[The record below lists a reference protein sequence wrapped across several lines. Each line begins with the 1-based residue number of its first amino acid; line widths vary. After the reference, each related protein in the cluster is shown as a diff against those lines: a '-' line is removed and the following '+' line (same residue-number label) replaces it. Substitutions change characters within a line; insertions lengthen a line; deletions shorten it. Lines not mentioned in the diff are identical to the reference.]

1 MKILVRDKSVK
12 ILKRTPKKSIEELR
26 EHSLVILNKPKGP
39 YSRKA
44 TRFLLD
50 IGIKKAGHAGT
61 LDPITTG
68 VLPVFLNRGNKI
80 SGILTISKK
89 IYRANMHLHK
99 EVPNTK
105 IQKAVKKFTGKIE
118 QLVPKKSA
126 VKRQVRTREIY
137 KSKIEKIK
145 GRDVTLYVEC
155 EAGTYIRKLI
165 HDIGEYLGVGAN
177 MDQLERIKSGPF
189 FLKHAHSIKVIN
201 EAIKSKDETKL
212 RKVLLPLERAV
223 EEMPKVWVDDG
234 VLKPFSY
241 GSPIYY
247 NGILQLTDD
256 IEFKDKVAL
265 FNTKNELIGLG
276 ISRGNSKELLTETEG
291 TAIRNDINLTKIK

>member
-26 EHSLVILNKPKGP
+26 EHSLIILNKPKGP

-50 IGIKKAGHAGT
+50 LGIKKAGHAGT

-68 VLPVFLNRGNKI
+68 VLPIFLNRGNKI

-99 EVPNTK
+99 KVPK
-105 IQKAVKKFTGKIE
+105 SDIQKAVKKFTGKIE

-137 KSKIEKIK
+137 KSKIEKID

-155 EAGTYIRKLI
+155 QAGTCIRKLI
-165 HDIGEYLGVGAN
+165 HDIGEYLKVGAN

-189 FLKHAHSIKVIN
+189 LLKSAQSTK
-201 EAIKSKDETKL
+201 AITNAIISKDEAKL

-247 NGILQLTDD
+247 NGLLQLTDN

-265 FNTKNELIGLG
+265 FNTKNELIGIG

-291 TAIRNDINLTKIK
+291 TAIRNDINLLKLK